1 MLGEECGG
9 LGQRP
14 KRGPGAEL
22 LVRGSGGLTLPPE
35 VERFCCQS
43 SSFLYIRVLLG
54 GIVEI

>member
-1 MLGEECGG
+1 LGEECGG

-35 VERFCCQS
+35 AERFCCQS
-43 SSFLYIRVLLG
+43 S
-54 GIVEI
+54 